1 MVPERGSVRIDV
13 VPEAQ
18 SIRID
23 VSDTGPGIELEHQTQ
38 VFEEFFQSHNPEHSR
53 ERGLGLGL
61 SIVSR
66 LARVLEATVTLAP
79 PTG

>member
-53 ERGLGLGL
+53 ERGLGLWL